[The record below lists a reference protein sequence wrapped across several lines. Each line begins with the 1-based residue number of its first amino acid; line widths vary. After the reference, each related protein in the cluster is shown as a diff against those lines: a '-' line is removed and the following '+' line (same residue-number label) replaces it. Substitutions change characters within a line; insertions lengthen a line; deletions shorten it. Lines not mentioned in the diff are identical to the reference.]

1 MDYPNASGLEGELDG
16 WYQPNFDDR
25 RWTPASL
32 PDRGRLATGEV
43 GWYRTT
49 FSLKLPVCTAA
60 GLSLALLGRPGPA
73 EIFLN
78 GVHIGR
84 AGRDAAPSYV
94 MPSGVLNTNGANVL
108 AVARW
113 NLTGSSM
120 PVLRIVVDNL
130 YRTCRFGSG

>member
-1 MDYPNASGLEGELDG
+1 
-16 WYQPNFDDR
+16 
-25 RWTPASL
+25 
-32 PDRGRLATGEV
+32 LATGEV

-60 GLSLALLGRPGPA
+60 GLSLALLGRPGPT